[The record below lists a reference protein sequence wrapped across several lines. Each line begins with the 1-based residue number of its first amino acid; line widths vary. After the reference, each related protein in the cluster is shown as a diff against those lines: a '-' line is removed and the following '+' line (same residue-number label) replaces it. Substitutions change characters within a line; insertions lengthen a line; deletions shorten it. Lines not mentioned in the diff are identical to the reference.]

1 MIIFKKKRD
10 DGSYIQM
17 HISEEATWAEVADEF
32 INFLQGCGYIVQ
44 GIDIAEHLMEQYGFQ
59 KDERKQCQDTTK
71 KVKSKK

>member
-1 MIIFKKKRD
+1 MILKKKRY

-17 HISEEATWAEVADEF
+17 RISDEATWAEAADEF

-44 GIDIAEHLMEQYGFQ
+44 GIEVAEHLMEQYAFQ
-59 KDERKQCQDTTK
+59 KKEKVCQK